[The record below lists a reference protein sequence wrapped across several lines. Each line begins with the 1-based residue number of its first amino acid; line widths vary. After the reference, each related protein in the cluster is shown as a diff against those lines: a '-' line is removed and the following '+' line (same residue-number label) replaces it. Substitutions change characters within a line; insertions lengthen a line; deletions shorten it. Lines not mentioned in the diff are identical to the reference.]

1 MKKITWNDITLEKY
15 YQIKNTLE
23 VQDEYTV
30 FQLLDTLFGI
40 DSNSMPITEFSK
52 YSKALDF
59 LKEEVPTVNLS
70 EQYTIND
77 TVYNSNFN
85 LTTLTAAQFIDY
97 QNYVGTDKFEDYL
110 SVFFIPEGHKYND
123 GYDMAKVKEDLLQL
137 DFPTVKSLA
146 FFFTLQL
153 EAFTTHFLSSLMK
166 SVRKMQLK
174 KNQKKLLIEQIKKA
188 DLANLESFLLSLHT
202 AKKQ

>member
-1 MKKITWNDITLEKY
+1 MNKITWNNITLEKY

-59 LKEEVPTVNLS
+59 LKEEVPTVNLE

-123 GYDMAKVKEDLLQL
+123 GYDMKKVKEDLLQL